1 MVIVLMGVSGS
12 GKTTVGRL
20 LARELGWAFYE
31 GDDFHSPSNV
41 AKMKR
46 GVALTD
52 DDRKNWLKGLHQV
65 IEGII
70 EKHQNGVLAC
80 SALKRSYRGQL
91 AQSGADMHFVYLKG
105 NFEDIEKRLEQRK
118 GHFANEELLPS
129 QFDDLEEPRDALTAD
144 TSRKPSEI
152 VSFIRAHLAV

>member
-20 LARELGWAFYE
+20 LARELGWSFYE
-31 GDDFHSPSNV
+31 GDDFHPLSNV

-52 DDRKNWLKGLHQV
+52 DDRKIWLKGLHQV
-65 IEGII
+65 IESMI
-70 EKHQNGVLAC
+70 EKHQNGVVAC
-80 SALKRSYRGQL
+80 SALRRSYRDQL
-91 AQSGADMHFVYLKG
+91 ARSGVGVHFVYLKG
-105 NFEDIEKRLEQRK
+105 KFEEIEKRLEQRK

-129 QFDDLEEPRDALTAD
+129 QFDDLEEPRDALTANAVQ
-144 TSRKPSEI
+144 KPSEI
-152 VSFIRAHLAV
+152 VSFIRARLAV